1 MKTKFDADEINLL
14 TLAKKYS
21 NENKARK
28 LFEAM
33 RWPDGKPI
41 CPHCKHD
48 EAYTLKSKPGTKN
61 KMRAGLYCCSACR
74 KTFTA
79 TVGTVMED
87 SHLPISKWLMAM
99 FLISSSKKGM
109 SAHQIHRMLKI
120 TYKSA
125 WFMCHRI
132 RFVFGDDK
140 NTKPLSGTVEVD
152 ETFVGGKGD
161 IKTSFLRKTPVVVL
175 LERDGRARTRVIS
188 NVSQHNLAQ
197 CLFECVDKSATVNTD
212 EHPGYK
218 KPLKSFARHDRVNHS
233 RDEYHRKNEDGT
245 ISTTNSAESFFSLL
259 KRGVY
264 GAWHHISREHLPKYA
279 NEFAFRW
286 SHRKIT
292 DAERMAEIIP
302 MLAGKR
308 LLYRQPVNNN

>member
-21 NENKARK
+21 NEKKARK
-28 LFEAM
+28 LFESWC
-33 RWPDGKPI
+33 WPGGKAV

-48 EAYTLKSKPGTKN
+48 EAYAMKSKAGTKN
-61 KMRAGLYCCSACR
+61 IMRAGLYCCSACR

-109 SAHQIHRMLKI
+109 SAHQVHRMLNI
-120 TYKSA
+120 TYKAA

-132 RFVFGDDK
+132 RFAFGDDGVK
-140 NTKPLSGTVEVD
+140 LKGVVEVD
-152 ETFVGGKGD
+152 ETFVGGKGESRT
-161 IKTSFLRKTPVVVL
+161 KFLRKIPVMVL
-175 LERDGRARTRVIS
+175 LERGGRAKTRVVA
-188 NVSQHNLAQ
+188 NVSQSNLGKA
-197 CLFECVDKSATVNTD
+197 LSECVDTSAVVNTD
-212 EHPGYK
+212 DHASYRPT
-218 KPLKSFARHDRVNHS
+218 LKNFARHDVVNHS
-233 RDEYHRKNEDGT
+233 AEEYHRRNPDGT

-259 KRGVY
+259 KKGVY
-264 GAWHHISREHLPKYA
+264 GSWHHVSREHLPKYA

-286 SHRKIT
+286 GTNKLT
-292 DAERMAEIIP
+292 DGARMATMP
-302 MLAGKR
+302 PLFDGKR
-308 LLYRQPVNNN
+308 LMYRQPTN